1 MVSITLSV
9 SEKTK
14 KLMKLFPEMNWSAFI
29 RKTIEEKVKE
39 LTWKEEMLKKLKEEE
54 AFTQWSVQAI
64 RSSRQN
70 RAKELKEKGL
80 L

>member
-14 KLMKLFPEMNWSAFI
+14 KLMNQFPEINWSGFI
-29 RKTIEEKVKE
+29 RQRIQEKVEE
-39 LTWKEEMLKKLKEEE
+39 LQWEQQMLKKLKKEQALNEW
-54 AFTQWSVQAI
+54 AVQTTKKD
-64 RSSRQN
+64 REN
-70 RAKELKEKGL
+70 RVNELRKKGL

>member
-14 KLMKLFPEMNWSAFI
+14 KLMNQFPEINWSGYI
-29 RKTIEEKVKE
+29 RKRIMQKVDELQWEQQMLEKLKKDQALSDWGLGLVEKDREKRVKE
-39 LTWKEEMLKKLKEEE
+39 LRK
-54 AFTQWSVQAI
+54 
-64 RSSRQN
+64 
-70 RAKELKEKGL
+70 KGL

>member
-14 KLMKLFPEMNWSAFI
+14 KLMNKFPEINWSGFI
-29 RKTIEEKVKE
+29 RQSIQKKVGE
-39 LTWKEEMLKKLKEEE
+39 LSWKEQMLKRLKEEE
-54 AFTQWSVQAI
+54 SITDWAVQITREA
-64 RSSRQN
+64 REKRVE
-70 RAKELKEKGL
+70 ELKKKGL

>member
-14 KLMKLFPEMNWSAFI
+14 KLMNQFPEINWSGYI
-29 RKTIEEKVKE
+29 RKRIMQKVDELQWEQQMLEKLKKDQALSDWGIGLVEKDREKRVKE
-39 LTWKEEMLKKLKEEE
+39 LRK
-54 AFTQWSVQAI
+54 
-64 RSSRQN
+64 
-70 RAKELKEKGL
+70 KGL

>member
-14 KLMKLFPEMNWSAFI
+14 KLMNQFPEINWSGFI
-29 RKTIEEKVKE
+29 RKTIQQKVEE
-39 LTWKEEMLKKLKEEE
+39 LTWEQKMLEKLKQQESFDQWAVETTQKSRDKRIEEL
-54 AFTQWSVQAI
+54 
-64 RSSRQN
+64 R
-70 RAKELKEKGL
+70 KKGL